1 MSYRSWLYCVRDHS
15 YATPAVFRGDSTPK
29 PDAWMK
35 FENFGGICMKL
46 WKRGECQ
53 EQGVVR
59 RTKNVQMS
67 WTSCVSGPGRPLL
80 LSGFGQP
87 PFALSLNAD
96 VICTCCLRRRR
107 WPPKN
112 RKIGEK
118 LLPARS
124 QIAGL
129 PFPPF
134 LPPESRSLSSLPRP
148 KSRQCGVIFRRMC
161 RGLYLVGRPHGQAS
175 LT

>member
-46 WKRGECQ
+46 WKRGECK